1 MTRNTH
7 NFDTA
12 IRKIEKLALAAL
24 KEHDFFQENDRWDVA
39 MEVSETDMPGFDR
52 VLCVTAKKDVK
63 SDVHD
68 GLKGFLQIFAF
79 NLKPAV
85 DGVAKFAGVTETQ
98 VRIEVKDGLPRI
110 SHKLVQ
116 ADSISTLLRKDRDQ
130 FSVYS
135 MLRMG
140 LYDDYKGLTS
150 SSVDPYCLQVD
161 IAAAP
166 EHVREIVGL
175 DDESDIEL
183 IEFVA
188 APSGAKKG
196 KLLLSVSGD
205 NEVSV
210 HDFSDDDEARTAT
223 ERLGYENNEA
233 SIAWFSANLI
243 HCESFIVS
251 VGMNSRQIRKR
262 FLEEVSAPKM

>member
-7 NFDTA
+7 NIGTA
-12 IRKIEKLALAAL
+12 IKKIEKLALTAL
-24 KEHDFFQENDRWDVA
+24 KEHDFFQGNDRWDVA
-39 MEVSETDMPGFDR
+39 MEVSETDAPGFDR
-52 VLCVTAKKDVK
+52 VLWVTAKKVVK

-68 GLKGFLQIFAF
+68 GLKALQQIYAF
-79 NLKPAV
+79 TLKPAIE
-85 DGVAKFAGVTETQ
+85 GVAKFADVTETQ
-98 VRIEVKDGLPRI
+98 VRIEMRNGSPRI
-110 SHKLVQ
+110 SYRFNQ
-116 ADSISTLLRKDRDQ
+116 ADSIWTLLTQGHDQ

-140 LYDDYKGLTS
+140 LYDDYKGLTAMS
-150 SSVDPYCLQVD
+150 GDPYCLRVD

-183 IEFVA
+183 VEFVA

-196 KLLLSVSGD
+196 KLLLSVSGE
-205 NEVSV
+205 NEVNV
-210 HDFSDDDEARTAT
+210 YDFRDDDEARKAS

-233 SIAWFSANLI
+233 SATDFNANLV
-243 HCESFIVS
+243 HWESSAVS